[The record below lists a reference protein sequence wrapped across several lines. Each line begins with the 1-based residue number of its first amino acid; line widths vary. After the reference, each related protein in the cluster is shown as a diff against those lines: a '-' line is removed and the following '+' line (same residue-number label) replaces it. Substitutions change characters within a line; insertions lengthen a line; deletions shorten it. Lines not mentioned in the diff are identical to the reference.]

1 MKTAESLEN
10 RLKNIQPGDSATLL
24 QARRVCHATGES
36 FDRYLTFIP
45 QAIIDQMEE
54 RPRYLISEDFDPVEL
69 EFDLESTDL
78 SVQVETAKYL
88 LEHQF
93 RLVEHHDQIMYV
105 RVVDADRKLASP
117 MFNGDIHAI
126 LTRSLCQRVLGLTGE
141 PVHPSK
147 ADKFVELWSKY
158 ADSISMPNPMAR
170 LGDDAWAFHKPDYKP
185 DASVKT
191 PQWDKVLARMSD
203 PQAFAAWVWG
213 IYSGQYKG
221 RKILWLHGPSGEDGK
236 SAIAS
241 LIANELFGPAHCAI
255 SNAAVKSEKRFL
267 TSFFETAALVIYP
280 DASNRKVLLSEVFK
294 TIASAGADPVLIERK
309 GQQAYTARL
318 SARLWINSNFSP
330 EVPDS
335 KFATSRLLYLHISGL
350 VDEKPD
356 PTAIDRLR
364 SELPGF
370 LHYAEQAYAERCTD
384 EYEIQVNEET
394 EKLVADITGSF
405 YEEFE
410 NVFNK
415 YWVVG
420 TQEDR
425 IVASKIQDRCRSEG
439 VTKHDYSNF
448 KTWLEEQ
455 KGITTKK
462 LSSQNGKI
470 FYLGIKPATGT
481 GESNIVR
488 PNF

>member
-1 MKTAESLEN
+1 MTAAESLEN
-10 RLKNIQPGDSATLL
+10 KLKNIQSGDSATLL
-24 QARRVCHATGES
+24 QARRVCRASGES
-36 FDRYLTFIP
+36 FDRYLSFIP
-45 QAIIDQMEE
+45 QASIEQMDD
-54 RPRYLISEDFDPVEL
+54 RQRYVISELFDPAEL
-69 EFDLESTDL
+69 DFNLDSSDLTDQL
-78 SVQVETAKYL
+78 ENANSL
-88 LEHQF
+88 LEDQF
-93 RLVEHHDQIMYV
+93 RLVEHYDQLMFV
-105 RVVDADRKLASP
+105 RVEDAENKLATP
-117 MFNGDIHAI
+117 MFDGDVREI
-126 LTRSLCQRVLGLTGE
+126 LTRSLCQRVLDLTHQPIPPKE
-141 PVHPSK
+141 ARKLV
-147 ADKFVELWSKY
+147 DLWANY
-158 ADSISMPNPMAR
+158 ADSIPMPQPMAR
-170 LGDDAWAFHKPDYKP
+170 FDEDVWAFHKPVYQP
-185 DASVKT
+185 DASIKLV
-191 PQWDKVLARMSD
+191 QWQKVLDRLSD

-213 IYSGQYKG
+213 IFSGLYKG

-309 GQQAYTARL
+309 GKQAYTARL

-335 KFATSRLLYLHISGL
+335 KFATSRLLYLNISGL
-350 VDEKPD
+350 VGEKPD

-364 SELPGF
+364 NELPGF

-384 EYEIQVNEET
+384 DYEIQVNEET
-394 EKLVADITGSF
+394 EKLVAGITGSF

-420 TQEDR
+420 TEDDR
-425 IVASKIQDRCRSEG
+425 IVASTIQDRCKSEG
-439 VTKHDYSNF
+439 ITKHDYSNF

-488 PNF
+488 PSF